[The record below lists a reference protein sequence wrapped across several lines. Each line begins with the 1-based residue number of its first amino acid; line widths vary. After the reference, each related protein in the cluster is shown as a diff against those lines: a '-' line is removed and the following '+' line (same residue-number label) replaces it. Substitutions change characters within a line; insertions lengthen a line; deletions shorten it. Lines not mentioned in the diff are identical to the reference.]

1 MKYSGET
8 GHCKEARTV
17 TGVWV
22 MIILAR
28 SVPEVERVTS
38 TVRDFI
44 LYIGW
49 TAVGRVKKERTG
61 EMLRTNLCQTVHK
74 EQFRGVA
81 TIAEQQDDF
90 NTTLKRFWDL
100 ETMGIM

>member
-1 MKYSGET
+1 MGY
-8 GHCKEARTV
+8 CKEARTV

-49 TAVGRVKKERTG
+49 TAVGRIKKEK
-61 EMLRTNLCQTVHK
+61 C
-74 EQFRGVA
+74 
-81 TIAEQQDDF
+81 TIPIYAKPFARRSLEGWQQ
-90 NTTLKRFWDL
+90 
-100 ETMGIM
+100 